1 VPSITSSAVELSGI
15 ELEKVWQT
23 GKNLAVVQARIL
35 LCYWATKE
43 GGIRETDLAKKLRL
57 TQSAVS
63 KAASRGEEFAK
74 ARGFRLDD
82 L

>member
-1 VPSITSSAVELSGI
+1 VAKVLGI

-23 GKNLAVVQARIL
+23 GKNRVVVQARIL

-43 GGIRETDLAKKLRL
+43 GGITETDLAKKLKL
-57 TQSAVS
+57 TQPAVS
-63 KAASRGEEFAK
+63 MAASRGEECAK
-74 ARGFRLDD
+74 ARGFRLDA